1 MHCSQKHIQVNDLK
15 LLDKTIT
22 ILDCM
27 TDNETLTIAIK
38 QSLKITAIGDYHF
51 LANILKVSNVIKS
64 DK

>member
-27 TDNETLTIAIK
+27 TDNETLTIAIE

-51 LANILKVSNVIKS
+51 RAKTLKVSNVIKS